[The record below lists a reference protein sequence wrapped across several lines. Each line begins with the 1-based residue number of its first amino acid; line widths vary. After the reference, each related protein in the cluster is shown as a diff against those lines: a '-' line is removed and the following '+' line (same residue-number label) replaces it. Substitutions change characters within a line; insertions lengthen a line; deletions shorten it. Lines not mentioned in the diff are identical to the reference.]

1 MFGYQSVNAAAA
13 SVVSGRRHLENAN
26 EDNDE
31 DKDENGDAEEEES
44 WNFYPAKGNV
54 VFASAYYNWGFTVPA
69 LARSLWRGRVLPFK
83 PPVLRKLLFSDCR
96 YNETTKE
103 MV

>member
-1 MFGYQSVNAAAA
+1 M
-13 SVVSGRRHLENAN
+13 
-26 EDNDE
+26 
-31 DKDENGDAEEEES
+31 
-44 WNFYPAKGNV
+44 

-96 YNETTKE
+96 YNETTKK